1 MADSKAQGGMQKV
14 SDHDV
19 IYALRTVHQN
29 QTQLNILADQKAN
42 ILIGIVAVILTIIC
56 TNASFLASMENQVLM
71 SFVTFLVM
79 EMMAL
84 CFALFVI
91 MPKTVGRSKGMTI
104 DNMPNPLFFGF
115 FTKFKEDEFVSYIS
129 KLMISDDAARRL
141 LEKDMYQM
149 GVVLNKKY
157 MLLKA
162 AYIFAVMGLFLLI
175 FSMVVDVFVR

>member
-1 MADSKAQGGMQKV
+1 
-14 SDHDV
+14 
-19 IYALRTVHQN
+19 
-29 QTQLNILADQKAN
+29 
-42 ILIGIVAVILTIIC
+42 
-56 TNASFLASMENQVLM
+56 
-71 SFVTFLVM
+71 
-79 EMMAL
+79 
-84 CFALFVI
+84 
-91 MPKTVGRSKGMTI
+91 VGRSKGMTI